1 MKRSIIYLMSK
12 GEARSHL
19 LHYYCRLCDS
29 NCSSDL
35 VLRQHLYGKKHRKSC
50 ISCSSSFGQI
60 DQVFLGSNLVC
71 DSLGSSLLPFPA
83 EVLDC
88 RLDDIFLET
97 FYERCSPSERGLKRI
112 VNVVD
117 EILLILKPGPIS
129 SHLNTILV
137 GSFPSKTMIRS
148 RPTFDI
154 VLLFGAIPSPEEG
167 QFCVSLRP
175 PFGLVASKNNIW
187 VKVLLT
193 SSQALQRKN
202 GLPPAHYEMLKRG

>member
-1 MKRSIIYLMSK
+1 
-12 GEARSHL
+12 
-19 LHYYCRLCDS
+19 
-29 NCSSDL
+29 
-35 VLRQHLYGKKHRKSC
+35 
-50 ISCSSSFGQI
+50 
-60 DQVFLGSNLVC
+60 
-71 DSLGSSLLPFPA
+71 LGSSLLPFPA

-154 VLLFGAIPSPEEG
+154 VLLFGAIPSPEEVGALAYLIKNG

-202 GLPPAHYEMLKRG
+202 GLPPAHYEMLKRGLDAVRHEVTVS